1 VAADRKIHMK
11 VPLHFS
17 NQELSPAVKQSA
29 AIVSHILTEID
40 VSCLPA
46 NLPRFIAVDL
56 SGLSAG
62 HPLHLSDITLPEGV
76 TAVLHGNDNPV
87 LVVATVKGG
96 ADVEEAP
103 AAAAAAP
110 AAKPAAKAPAKK

>member
-1 VAADRKIHMK
+1 
-11 VPLHFS
+11 
-17 NQELSPAVKQSA
+17 
-29 AIVSHILTEID
+29 
-40 VSCLPA
+40 
-46 NLPRFIAVDL
+46 
-56 SGLSAG
+56 
-62 HPLHLSDITLPEGV
+62 LSDITLPEGV

-96 ADVEEAP
+96 GDAEEAP